1 MQSKKVENLDFGEQ
15 KMSRTMKEIVMM
27 LELSAEN
34 DWIDA
39 FYLPFELNPGFK
51 VRRFIFKLFSKIF
64 PRFFLVTTK
73 SGKSLGG

>member
-1 MQSKKVENLDFGEQ
+1 
-15 KMSRTMKEIVMM
+15 MKEIVMM

-51 VRRFIFKLFSKIF
+51 VRRFLFILFFENF
-64 PRFFLVTTK
+64 PTLFLVKTK
-73 SGKSLGG
+73 SGKSTVVVLKYSGECK

>member
-1 MQSKKVENLDFGEQ
+1 
-15 KMSRTMKEIVMM
+15 MKEIVMM

-51 VRRFIFKLFSKIF
+51 E
-64 PRFFLVTTK
+64 PRFLVVARFLSV
-73 SGKSLGG
+73 LGIWLHEQNSK